1 MFVTRVRDDGNH
13 GHRSGLAR
21 RSYIPLGYG
30 VGTGGAG
37 GAGMYVGGLEEVGVL
52 TLRGNMPPEIFA
64 ASSSV
69 SSSDFGGMFPRSIVF
84 FSSDTGT
91 SVKNRSTCMTRG

>member
-1 MFVTRVRDDGNH
+1 MAIVATAQDSRVG
-13 GHRSGLAR
+13 
-21 RSYIPLGYG
+21 SYIPLGYG

-37 GAGMYVGGLEEVGVL
+37 GAGMYVGGLEEVDCL

-69 SSSDFGGMFPRSIVF
+69 SSSDFAGIFPRSIVF
-84 FSSDTGT
+84 FSSDTGHLR
-91 SVKNRSTCMTRG
+91 KERLTCMTR